1 MKKRTVA
8 VLCAAAAVLGV
19 IIGGT
24 MAYLQHSATVVNTF
38 TAGRIG
44 ITLTETDQNGKPV
57 SDQNYIMAPG
67 VDLRKDP
74 KVTVD
79 ANSEDCYLFVK
90 VTEKNITDRTTP
102 ITWEI
107 ADSDKPDGW
116 KKVENAA
123 GLGTGES
130 VYYRVYKK
138 GSETREFSVLKDDKV
153 TVPNT
158 VTQSQMN
165 SYKDNHPQL
174 TFTAYAIQKDWLTKD
189 DDGTQVEIT
198 DPAEIWN
205 LVKDAQPAAQ
215 NA

>member
-90 VTEKNITDRTTP
+90 VTERNITDQTTP
-102 ITWEI
+102 ITWAMAEGWNEVKK
-107 ADSDKPDGW
+107 ADGEKVDGL
-116 KKVENAA
+116 VGN
-123 GLGTGES
+123 ES
-130 VYYRVYKK
+130 LYYREYYKEDSQLVY
-138 GSETREFSVLKDDKV
+138 SVLKDDKV

-189 DDGTQVEIT
+189 DDGTQVKIT
-198 DPAEIWN
+198 DPAEIWD

>member
-44 ITLTETDQNGKPV
+44 IMLTETDQNGKPV

-90 VTEKNITDRTTP
+90 VTERNITDQTTP
-102 ITWEI
+102 ITWAMAEGWNEVKK
-107 ADSDKPDGW
+107 ADGEKVDGL
-116 KKVENAA
+116 VGN
-123 GLGTGES
+123 ES
-130 VYYRVYKK
+130 LYYREYYKEDSQLVY
-138 GSETREFSVLKDDKV
+138 SVLKDDKV

-198 DPAEIWN
+198 DPAEIWD